1 MDFLTVETKL
11 RFENPF
17 IITYTVLYKLSC
29 VEQEAITHTE
39 DIFFPNGNLLIF
51 KEIEINYSFH
61 IDFSLRKRIK
71 RLVVARGEKGA
82 GV

>member
-1 MDFLTVETKL
+1 MKTPPPQWSNNKKWTLIVDFLTVETKL

-39 DIFFPNGNLLIF
+39 DIFFFQMAIP
-51 KEIEINYSFH
+51 
-61 IDFSLRKRIK
+61 
-71 RLVVARGEKGA
+71 
-82 GV
+82 